1 MFWASCACCRCS
13 GRWNDYLEG
22 YFRYDVEELPTGTV
36 RSKAARHAI
45 EEELG
50 NLERER
56 LWVYHHQIKAPT
68 LIFRAPDGLLTPTDC
83 LMTQAEAAALAHA
96 IPRSKLVVVP
106 GTNHYTVLL
115 GSTGMAL
122 GPPSRGR
129 RTTAPSFHPPH
140 HPFRG
145 PRRGRPRHLDVAPP
159 LKSIIG
165 PNGAGKTTLFNL
177 LSGQYRASGGRIAF
191 KGEDITGW
199 SAARRTRAGIGRSF
213 QLTNIFPTLSVLENV
228 RVALQARAGLIWNAW
243 RSYRS
248 FPELEDRAWEIL
260 ETVLL
265 SAKWRAPAG
274 ELAHGEKRK
283 LEVGILLA
291 LDAQV
296 LLLDEPTAG
305 MSLEEVPSII
315 ALIEAIRRRRDRTVL
330 LVEHKIDMIMALS
343 DSIAVLKDGRL
354 IADDNPEAISRNAEV
369 QAAYFGGGV
378 R

>member
-1 MFWASCACCRCS
+1 VDHVS
-13 GRWNDYLEG
+13 
-22 YFRYDVEELPTGTV
+22 
-36 RSKAARHAI
+36 
-45 EEELG
+45 
-50 NLERER
+50 
-56 LWVYHHQIKAPT
+56 
-68 LIFRAPDGLLTPTDC
+68 
-83 LMTQAEAAALAHA
+83 
-96 IPRSKLVVVP
+96 
-106 GTNHYTVLL
+106 
-115 GSTGMAL
+115 
-122 GPPSRGR
+122 
-129 RTTAPSFHPPH
+129 
-140 HPFRG
+140 
-145 PRRGRPRHLDVAPP
+145 LDVPART

-177 LSGQYRASGGRIAF
+177 LSGQYRASEGRIAF

-228 RVALQARAGLIWNAW
+228 RVALQARAGLLFNAW
-243 RSYRS
+243 RSYRA
-248 FPELEDRAWEIL
+248 FPALEDRAWEIL
-260 ETVLL
+260 EIVLL
-265 SAKWRAPAG
+265 GAKWQSPAS

-291 LDAQV
+291 LDAEV

-315 ALIEAIRRRRDRTVL
+315 ALVEGIRRRRDRTVL

-354 IADDNPEAISRNAEV
+354 IADDTPEAISRNAEV
-369 QAAYFGGGV
+369 QAAYFGGGG

>member
-1 MFWASCACCRCS
+1 MPRVPA
-13 GRWNDYLEG
+13 D
-22 YFRYDVEELPTGTV
+22 
-36 RSKAARHAI
+36 
-45 EEELG
+45 
-50 NLERER
+50 
-56 LWVYHHQIKAPT
+56 APVLST
-68 LIFRAPDGLLTPTDC
+68 RDLTIRFGGHVAVD
-83 LMTQAEAAALAHA
+83 HV
-96 IPRSKLVVVP
+96 S
-106 GTNHYTVLL
+106 
-115 GSTGMAL
+115 
-122 GPPSRGR
+122 
-129 RTTAPSFHPPH
+129 
-140 HPFRG
+140 
-145 PRRGRPRHLDVAPP
+145 LDVPARA

-177 LSGQYRASGGRIAF
+177 LSGQYRASEGRIAF

-228 RVALQARAGLIWNAW
+228 RVALQARAGLLFNAW
-243 RSYRS
+243 RSYRA
-248 FPELEDRAWEIL
+248 FPALEDRAWEIL

-265 SAKWRAPAG
+265 GAKWRSPAS

-291 LDAQV
+291 LDAEV

-315 ALIEAIRRRRDRTVL
+315 ALVESIRRRRDRTVL

-354 IADDNPEAISRNAEV
+354 IADDTPEAISRNAEV
-369 QAAYFGGGV
+369 QAAYFGGGG

>member
-1 MFWASCACCRCS
+1 MGPRELATADAPVLSTRDLTIRFGGHVAVDHVS
-13 GRWNDYLEG
+13 L
-22 YFRYDVEELPTGTV
+22 DV
-36 RSKAARHAI
+36 
-45 EEELG
+45 
-50 NLERER
+50 
-56 LWVYHHQIKAPT
+56 
-68 LIFRAPDGLLTPTDC
+68 
-83 LMTQAEAAALAHA
+83 
-96 IPRSKLVVVP
+96 
-106 GTNHYTVLL
+106 
-115 GSTGMAL
+115 
-122 GPPSRGR
+122 PSR
-129 RTTAPSFHPPH
+129 A
-140 HPFRG
+140 
-145 PRRGRPRHLDVAPP
+145 

-177 LSGQYRASGGRIAF
+177 LSGQYRASGGSIAF
-191 KGEDITGW
+191 KGRDITGW
-199 SAARRTRAGIGRSF
+199 TAARRTRAGIGRSF
-213 QLTNIFPTLSVLENV
+213 QLTNIFPSLSVLENV
-228 RVALQARAGLIWNAW
+228 RIALQARAGLTFNAW

-248 FPELEDRAWEIL
+248 FPELEDRARAIL

-265 SAKWRAPAG
+265 GAKGQSPAS

-291 LDAQV
+291 LDAEV

-315 ALIEAIRRRRDRTVL
+315 ALIEAIRRRGDRTIL

-354 IADDNPEAISRNAEV
+354 IADDTPEAISGNADV